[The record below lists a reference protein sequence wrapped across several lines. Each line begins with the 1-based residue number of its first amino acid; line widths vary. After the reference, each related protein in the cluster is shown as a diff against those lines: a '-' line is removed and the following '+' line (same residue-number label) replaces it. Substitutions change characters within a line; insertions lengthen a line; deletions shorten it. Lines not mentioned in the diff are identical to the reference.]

1 MDIASIRGKIRD
13 GSYEISFTHTEKLR
27 QRKISIATIEQAV
40 IEGSII
46 ESYPDDPRGPSCL
59 VMGYGEERRPIHI
72 VCANLQSPAVLIVTA
87 YEPDPQEWEADWQTR
102 KKR

>member
-40 IEGSII
+40 IEGTII

-59 VMGYGEERRPIHI
+59 VMGSISFVRI
-72 VCANLQSPAVLIVTA
+72 CKSPAVLIVTA